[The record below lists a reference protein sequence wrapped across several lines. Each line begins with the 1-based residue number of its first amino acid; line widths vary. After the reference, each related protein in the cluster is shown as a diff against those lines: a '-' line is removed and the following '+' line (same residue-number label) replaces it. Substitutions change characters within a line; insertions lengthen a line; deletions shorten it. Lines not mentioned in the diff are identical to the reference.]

1 MSRIEV
7 IAEEADAVLEHSLR
21 LKQSLTTITDPSIL
35 DDTQIQHLISL
46 VEPIHD
52 AAANLAK
59 ERKVAMKKAIDGKV
73 KEMGYRLDL
82 EGTAIYNRVEEM
94 SAMRGRVEQVTDAD
108 VLLAQSKASSL
119 CYGTDQSPIS

>member
-1 MSRIEV
+1 VSRIEV

-35 DDTQIQHLISL
+35 DDTQIQHLKSL

-52 AAANLAK
+52 ATANFAK

-108 VLLAQSKASSL
+108 VLLAQSKAASL
-119 CYGTDQSPIS
+119 